1 MSIID
6 FDSYIP
12 KIDQSAF
19 VAESATLI
27 GNVEVRKFAV
37 IMFGAVLRADRD
49 RIEIGEGSNVQD
61 NVTIH
66 CDPGFPTKIGA
77 NVSIGHGAVIHGAR
91 VADSSLVGMGAVLLN
106 GSEVGQ
112 GALIAAGTTLLEGFK
127 APPGTLVAGLPGK
140 VKRDLTGEEKQMI
153 ANNALH
159 YQELRKIYG
168 QS

>member
-6 FDSYIP
+6 FDSFKP

-19 VAESATLI
+19 VAETATLI
-27 GNVEVRKFAV
+27 GNVEVKKFAV

-49 RIEIGEGSNVQD
+49 QIVIGEGSNVQD

-66 CDPGFPTKIGA
+66 CDPGFPTKIGEK
-77 NVSIGHGAVIHGAR
+77 VSIGHGAVIHGAH
-91 VADSSLVGMGAVLLN
+91 VADRSLVGMGAVLLN

-127 APPGTLVAGLPGK
+127 VPPGTLVAGVPGK
-140 VKRDLTGEEKQMI
+140 IRRDLSDEEKEMF

-159 YQELRKIYG
+159 YQELRKIYDKA
-168 QS
+168 